1 MWKLPFEDE
10 KFKITIEKLY
20 SISSACC
27 SIELKQRV
35 LKLLGQDENFRLSYG
50 MPLGDHHYISW
61 LAKEVWMDQLLED
74 AKRLLQ
80 QVLESTT
87 GVNKVEIPVGS
98 NLEAYFSDVVSRY
111 RGVLFD
117 AFQKEMSVGTS
128 PTKHVDLKNASRRLV
143 YRYVTIFSTYC
154 CLLK

>member
-1 MWKLPFEDE
+1 MLFHRAKT
-10 KFKITIEKLY
+10 KSVKAIGTG
-20 SISSACC
+20 C
-27 SIELKQRV
+27 
-35 LKLLGQDENFRLSYG
+35 ENFRLSYG

-61 LAKEVWMDQLLED
+61 LAKEVWMDQLLEN

-98 NLEAYFSDVVSRY
+98 NLEAYFSDVVSSRY